1 MDRKKLKRIFC
12 RQINKF
18 VFKSWWSEKYASKN
32 YLKIAYTVITTFFSA
47 LLEKKNRTGIELT
60 L

>member
-12 RQINKF
+12 KQINKF
-18 VFKSWWSEKYASKN
+18 VFKSWRSEKYAPKN